1 MKPDSKEEKN
11 EYETISEGL
20 ENTVVYKLD
29 ELRSYKISPI
39 RKKEKVELVDDS
51 AIKDVL
57 ENTTQLSRKALEEEL
72 SKTQY
77 LKDLKKKIEEAEDRE
92 EALEAK
98 EVEKAI
104 KKAEK
109 EAEKAAEKE
118 KVEEVKIEEVK
129 ALKKEPKEET
139 KEVATKSKAKKKPSS
154 KKANTHASRR
164 TKTYKKRS

>member
-51 AIKDVL
+51 AIKDVF

-118 KVEEVKIEEVK
+118 KVEEVK

-139 KEVATKSKAKKKPSS
+139 KELATKSKAKKKPSS